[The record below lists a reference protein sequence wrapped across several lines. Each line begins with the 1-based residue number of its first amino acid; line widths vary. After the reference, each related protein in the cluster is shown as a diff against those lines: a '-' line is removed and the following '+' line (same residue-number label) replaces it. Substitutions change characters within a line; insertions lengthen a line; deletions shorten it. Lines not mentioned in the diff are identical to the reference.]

1 MDATRKQRAFIRAL
15 AEGLG
20 MDEET
25 ARRDASQQ
33 LGESGILNAS
43 ALINELLAVY
53 RRRGISQPKV
63 QKLYRWHLHQL
74 SAECG
79 AATIKAER
87 AAEAMQDT
95 PRCVCGGQLEPI
107 IASRGP
113 FDKCVNCGLVA
124 LGAAE
129 LSNDLVGGRRGANG

>member
-1 MDATRKQRAFIRAL
+1 
-15 AEGLG
+15 

-43 ALINELLAVY
+43 ALINEFLAVC

-63 QKLYRWHLHQL
+63 QKLYRWHLQQL
-74 SAECG
+74 SAESG

-87 AAEAMQDT
+87 AAEATQDT
-95 PRCVCGGQLEPI
+95 PRCVCGGQLESI
-107 IASRGP
+107 IAPRGP

-129 LSNDLVGGRRGANG
+129 FSNDLVGGRRGANG